1 MKPNG
6 KNRAIFFDRDG
17 ILNKSNILE
26 GKPIAPNFN
35 KDFIIYEDLK
45 NQIQKLN
52 SYFLLIVITNQ
63 PDISKGTLKIS
74 ELKKMH
80 KKLNQIFNLDKI
92 YYCIHS
98 KEDNCNCRKP
108 KTGLFIKAIS
118 DFDINL
124 EGSYM
129 IGDRKN
135 DMDAA
140 ASLGIRSIYV
150 DYNYNEKKPTKYNHK
165 CYKPSEALEIILLNE
180 KIK

>member
-1 MKPNG
+1 MKLNG

-17 ILNKSNILE
+17 ILNKSNIIE
-26 GKPIAPNFN
+26 GKPIAPHFFE
-35 KDFIIYEDLK
+35 DFKIYEGLK
-45 NQIQKLN
+45 NQIQILN

-80 KKLNQIFNLDKI
+80 KKLNETFNLDNI
-92 YYCIHS
+92 YYCSHS

-108 KTGLFIKAIS
+108 KTGLFIKAKL
-118 DFDINL
+118 DFDISL
-124 EGSYM
+124 KDSYM

-140 ASLGIRSIYV
+140 VSLGIRSIYV
-150 DYNYNEKKPTKYNHK
+150 DYNYNEKKPTIYDHK
-165 CYKPSEALEIILLNE
+165 CYKPSEALEIILFNE